1 MRQAT
6 IEPQSMMEFSVIREG
21 HRKFEVCNCGS
32 DDGRGAA
39 LSLRR
44 KGHTD
49 RLNLRPGEGAVIWI
63 GPGNWNVVNTSSKDD
78 TQPTTL
84 IWRALKNAHLS

>member
-6 IEPQSMMEFSVIREG
+6 IGPDSKVEFAVIRDG

-32 DDGRGAA
+32 EDGRGAA

-44 KGHTD
+44 KGHSD
-49 RLNLRPGEGAVIWI
+49 RLKLRAGEGAVIWI
-63 GPGNWNVVNTSSKDD
+63 GPGKWNFVNTSSKDD
-78 TQPTTL
+78 PQHTTL